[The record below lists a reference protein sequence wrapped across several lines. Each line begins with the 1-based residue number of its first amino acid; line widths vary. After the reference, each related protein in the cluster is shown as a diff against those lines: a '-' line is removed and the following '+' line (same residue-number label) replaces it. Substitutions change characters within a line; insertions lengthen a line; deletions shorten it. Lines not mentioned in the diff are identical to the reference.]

1 MLYFITHHNTE
12 TYIFQGNL
20 VYLWDPINDTCGG
33 TLPKGAVVNGWPRKI
48 VDVFDL
54 PRELEHQRFDTVFQ
68 NYFNSE
74 VYFFYRSHFYA
85 MSLMKSGKWINK
97 EKKGISEVYKNVCDV
112 YMCANYLPKRKC
124 RSWVLTKKEV
134 ADEVQTNDDEMG
146 THLSTG
152 TISTCPKSVDVR

>member
-1 MLYFITHHNTE
+1 
-12 TYIFQGNL
+12 
-20 VYLWDPINDTCGG
+20 
-33 TLPKGAVVNGWPRKI
+33 
-48 VDVFDL
+48 
-54 PRELEHQRFDTVFQ
+54 
-68 NYFNSE
+68 
-74 VYFFYRSHFYA
+74 
-85 MSLMKSGKWINK
+85 MKSGKWINN

-152 TISTCPKSVDVR
+152 TRMAPYTTGGAVSKNMMELMRCSAL